1 MPCTTRTIRGYSYA
15 VVEPY
20 EWMNMINDYLNPYE
34 TPINMGMMNIV
45 YYNGNSIAGTWD
57 VQDRGYYDENPWG
70 DWGFDWDLGED
81 ESWNLDW

>member
-1 MPCTTRTIRGYSYA
+1 
-15 VVEPY
+15 
-20 EWMNMINDYLNPYE
+20 
-34 TPINMGMMNIV
+34 MGMMNIV